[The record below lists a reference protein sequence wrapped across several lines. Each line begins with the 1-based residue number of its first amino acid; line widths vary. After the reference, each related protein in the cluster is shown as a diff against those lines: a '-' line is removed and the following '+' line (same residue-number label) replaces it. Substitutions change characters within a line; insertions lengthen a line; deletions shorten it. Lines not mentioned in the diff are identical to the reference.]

1 MTCKKGGVGCFFRL
15 GMLLWIHI
23 EIRTIGAGVCRYR
36 QWVKGKQVED
46 LRDLVTVSREHWMT
60 RIPNGMLPTGFWRLG
75 RDFSVRGWTSQE
87 TCRLLVQENSRS
99 RGLGRTVILQ
109 ILIPDHKK
117 QSFLL
122 LFAGR
127 DGSAMNA

>member
-1 MTCKKGGVGCFFRL
+1 MNTETYEQEIDLKDLFFYLLYRWRL
-15 GMLLWIHI
+15 
-23 EIRTIGAGVCRYR
+23 
-36 QWVKGKQVED
+36 
-46 LRDLVTVSREHWMT
+46 
-60 RIPNGMLPTGFWRLG
+60 LPTGFWRLG